1 MPERFELKRISKDA
15 IDEALVRAEHYRLLN
30 EPEACESICRD
41 ILAADPDNREAAKK
55 LLLSITDQFF
65 GSANPG
71 VAAARE
77 LLGKLDDEF
86 ERTYFAGLI
95 CEREARA
102 HLGRGQYRDF
112 AYDGFREA
120 MELYEKAETISPPGN
135 NNAILRYNSCVRT
148 IESKQL
154 EPPIPDDRELP
165 LD

>member
-1 MPERFELKRISKDA
+1 VERFELKRISRDA
-15 IDEALVRAEHYRLLN
+15 IGEALVRAEHYRLLN

-41 ILAADPDNREAAKK
+41 ILVVDPDNKEAALK

-77 LLGKLDDEF
+77 LLDKLDDEF
-86 ERTYFAGLI
+86 ERAYFAGLI

-102 HLGRGQYRDF
+102 HLERAQYRDF
-112 AYDGFREA
+112 AYQGFREA
-120 MELYEKAETISPPGN
+120 MELYEQAEAISPPGN
-135 NNAILRYNSCVRT
+135 NNAILRYNSCART
-148 IESKQL
+148 IESKRL
-154 EPPIPDDRELP
+154 EPPLPDDRELA

>member
-1 MPERFELKRISKDA
+1 MRFKLKTISVDA

-55 LLLSITDQFF
+55 LLLAITDQFF

-77 LLGKLDDEF
+77 LLDKLDDEF

-95 CEREARA
+95 SEREARA
-102 HLGRGQYRDF
+102 HLDRGQYRDF

-120 MELYEKAETISPPGN
+120 MELYEKAEAISPPGN

-148 IESKQL
+148 IEAKNL
-154 EPPIPDDRELP
+154 EPPAPDEGELG
-165 LD
+165 LE